1 MPILDFRWLFLALA
15 VCLFP
20 FSALYIGVH
29 VLKPYVLFGFI
40 YVVMALWCL
49 SGKVFFYLK
58 TPFVTAVLFFLLYI
72 FLSFFWS
79 ENQHATLMAL
89 IKITFVLVLCFV
101 WAVDI
106 KENNKQFVS
115 SVILTLSALVVTV
128 FSLWKCYLFG
138 FDKIS
143 LMFLNGAVHSGE
155 QEFTEFIK
163 SIFVSN
169 PIAQY
174 HHGIAIYVIF
184 CFGLVLTLLNK
195 KATVAEKGLI
205 TLMSLASVVIIF
217 MTLSK
222 TAIIAYFILM
232 MALLFNHRWIFG
244 INILLCFVI
253 LISNPFYVRNAVFER
268 FSIIFTV
275 YDHMSHIQVPPKQ
288 EDVEVP
294 PKQEVVEVP
303 PKQEVVEVPPKQLNT
318 SDAGVSERVKL
329 WSAAINLFQE
339 RPWLGHGYR
348 ALGDRYNAVSEDDA
362 KYPHN
367 IVLQILSELGMVG
380 FFISL
385 VVFYY
390 LMRSFWSFREKAFF
404 GKLGFVLMSLSSIMI
419 SLQLE
424 EFYIWFGFFM
434 IAFHNFTAN
443 QIILKGGHR
452 E

>member
-143 LMFLNGAVHSGE
+143 LMFLNRAVHSGE

-288 EDVEVP
+288 EN
-294 PKQEVVEVP
+294 VEVP

-348 ALGDRYNAVSEDDA
+348 ALGDRYNAISEDDA

-434 IAFHNFTAN
+434 IALHDFTAD
-443 QIILKGGHR
+443 QIVLKGGHR

>member
-58 TPFVTAVLFFLLYI
+58 TPFVMAVLFFLLYI

-79 ENQHATLMAL
+79 DNQHATLMAL

-288 EDVEVP
+288 EN
-294 PKQEVVEVP
+294 VEVP

-348 ALGDRYNAVSEDDA
+348 ALGDRYNAISEDDA

-419 SLQLE
+419 SL
-424 EFYIWFGFFM
+424 
-434 IAFHNFTAN
+434 HDFTAD
-443 QIILKGGHR
+443 QIVLKGGHR

>member
-79 ENQHATLMAL
+79 DNQHATLMAL

-128 FSLWKCYLFG
+128 FSLWKFYLFG

-184 CFGLVLTLLNK
+184 CFGLVLNLLNK

-232 MALLFNHRWIFG
+232 VALLFSHRWIFG
-244 INILLCFVI
+244 INIFLCFVI

-303 PKQEVVEVPPKQLNT
+303 PKQLNT

-339 RPWLGHGYR
+339 RPWFGHGYR
-348 ALGDRYNAVSEDDA
+348 ALGDRYNTISEDDA

-385 VVFYY
+385 VAFYY

-404 GKLGFVLMSLSSIMI
+404 GRLGFVLMSLSSIMI

-434 IAFHNFTAN
+434 IAFHNFTAD
-443 QIILKGGHR
+443 QILLKGAHR

>member
-20 FSALYIGVH
+20 FSGLYIGVH

-40 YVVMALWCL
+40 YIVMALWCL

-58 TPFVTAVLFFLLYI
+58 TPFVMAVLFFLLYI

-79 ENQHATLMAL
+79 DNQHATLMAL

-288 EDVEVP
+288 EN
-294 PKQEVVEVP
+294 VEVP

-348 ALGDRYNAVSEDDA
+348 ALGDRYNAISEDDA

-380 FFISL
+380 FFISFVQSL
-385 VVFYY
+385 ERTI
-390 LMRSFWSFREKAFF
+390 MFF
-404 GKLGFVLMSLSSIMI
+404 V
-419 SLQLE
+419 
-424 EFYIWFGFFM
+424 
-434 IAFHNFTAN
+434 
-443 QIILKGGHR
+443 
-452 E
+452 

>member
-1 MPILDFRWLFLALA
+1 MPILDFRWLFIALA

-20 FSALYIGVH
+20 FSGLYIGVH

-40 YVVMALWCL
+40 YVAMALWCL
-49 SGKVFFYLK
+49 FGKLFYYLK

-79 ENQHATLMAL
+79 DNQHATLMAL

-101 WAVDI
+101 WAIDI
-106 KENNKQFVS
+106 KENNKQLVS

-128 FSLWKCYLFG
+128 FSLWKCYIFG

-184 CFGLVLTLLNK
+184 CFALVFLLLKQKQEATL
-195 KATVAEKGLI
+195 AERGLI
-205 TLMSLASVVIIF
+205 ILMSLASVIILF

-222 TAIIAYFILM
+222 TAIVAYFILM
-232 MALLFNHRWIFG
+232 VALLFNQRWILGVNVF
-244 INILLCFVI
+244 LCFLI
-253 LISNPFYVRNAVFER
+253 LMSNPLYVRNAVFER

-275 YDHMSHIQVPPKQ
+275 YDRMSHIQA
-288 EDVEVP
+288 P

-303 PKQEVVEVPPKQLNT
+303 PKQEVVEVPPKQLNI

-339 RPWLGHGYR
+339 NPWFGHGYR
-348 ALGDRYNAVSEDDA
+348 ALGDRYNAISEDDA

-385 VVFYY
+385 VAFYY
-390 LMRSFWSFREKAFF
+390 LMRSFWSFREKVFF

-434 IAFHNFTAN
+434 IAFHNFTAD
-443 QIILKGGHR
+443 QIVLKGGHR